1 MGLSAIPG
9 IGADGSVTATTTPQK
24 IANSL
29 AVQRVVTIS
38 SLKDV
43 AGTVDGET
51 VLCEGYYT
59 KGDCEPLSYYWD
71 ADSVLADNG
80 VDSTHPGL
88 IVQPTGVSGAGR
100 WVARRPNYLNV
111 KWFGAKGDNV
121 QNDTPYIQKAC
132 NVAIYDAN
140 LWPQVVFFPATTYRL
155 ESGILLKRDENGDK
169 EPEGFSLEL
178 LGESGFPYGIES
190 YSLLNCIHTDTFCF
204 GIQLGKGIRIRKL
217 YMQGQNSV
225 TFANPY
231 LAYTSSESSYVING
245 CRDNQYSPYSA
256 IAIDPF
262 GRTGTV
268 IEANRYPGYSAEYT
282 AGHTNGGTTDVK
294 IEDCRIHGWVC
305 GVVLSPNGYTQN
317 AEQIEIKRTRFGS
330 CKVGIA
336 PCQLQS
342 RSVRV
347 EDFTAWGDILYFV
360 NCSLYGAGS
369 GQLPHITGGNMAGN
383 MKYMFF
389 SNATVS
395 TSYIDGLFAESL
407 YAIGRISTD
416 VVSFNGF
423 IFKFALPTSTE
434 AVAQTILSSSKQ
446 INFFGCELINSANAP
461 NGRPLG
467 FEVANLRLYGCTLDV
482 PVQNLSPYVD
492 DVHYDNCI
500 FRHITGPVETKNY
513 GYSSGGRIISNN
525 YVGKNGTPIAP
536 GQEIMFQAQDA
547 ASVRNYGRV
556 CRNAAFTQR
565 IEHVEGVNVTLTVN
579 DANQTATFTSA
590 VPIRWNIATRS
601 TCPVVIP
608 TFKTN
613 EFGVN
618 CFPCG
623 YVSNVTGSVVTISG
637 LPIGFASGSYQIN
650 TVLPYRYHEP
660 CIGTTTNGSN
670 VITDVRCFSAVT
682 SVWRVG
688 EMISGAGIPVG
699 TYVTAR
705 DNTAKTIILSQNATA
720 TATGVDLFD
729 APIIT
734 RAFANAQPTLQGWTK
749 GDLIDDSTGATNGWR
764 CTSSG
769 TFGSS
774 TDPVFAAR

>member
-1 MGLSAIPG
+1 MGLSTIPG

-29 AVQRVVTIS
+29 SVQRVVTIS

-51 VLCEGYYT
+51 VLCEGYYV

-71 ADSVLADNG
+71 AGSVLADNG

-88 IVQPTGVSGAGR
+88 IVQPTSVTGAGR
-100 WVARRPNYLNV
+100 WVARRPNYINV

-121 QNDTPYIQKAC
+121 QNDSPYIQKAC

-140 LWPQVVFFPATTYRL
+140 LWPQVIFFPATTYRL

-178 LGESGFPYGIES
+178 FGESGFPYGIES
-190 YSLLNCIHTDTFCF
+190 YSLLNCVHTDTFCF

-217 YMQGQNSV
+217 YLQGRNSV
-225 TFANPY
+225 AFANPY
-231 LAYTSSESSYVING
+231 LAYTSAESAYVING
-245 CRDNQYSPYSA
+245 CRDNAFSPYSA

-282 AGHTNGGTTDVK
+282 PAHTNGGTTDVK
-294 IEDCRIHGWVC
+294 IEECRIQGWVC
-305 GVVLSPNGYTQN
+305 GVVLSPNGFTQN

-330 CKVGIA
+330 CKVAIA

-360 NCSLYGAGS
+360 NCSMYGAGS
-369 GQLPHITGGNMAGN
+369 GQLPHITGGNMAGH

-407 YAIGRISTD
+407 YSLGRISTD
-416 VVSFNGF
+416 VVSFTGC
-423 IFKFALPTSTE
+423 IFKWALPTTTE
-434 AVAQTILSSSKQ
+434 SVAQTVLSSSKQ

-461 NGRPLG
+461 NTRPLG
-467 FEVANLRLYGCTLDV
+467 FEVANLRFYGCTLDI
-482 PVQNLSPYVD
+482 PVQNLLPSPD

-500 FRHITGPVETKNY
+500 FRHFGGPSQPKNF
-513 GYSSGGRIISNN
+513 GYSTGGRNLTNN
-525 YVGKNGTPIAP
+525 YLGANGFPIAP
-536 GQEIMFQAQDA
+536 GQELVFQHPDA
-547 ASVRNYGRV
+547 GSARQYGRV
-556 CRNAAFTQR
+556 VRNTAFTQR
-565 IEHVEGVNVTLTVN
+565 TENVEGVAVSLTVN
-579 DANQTATFTSA
+579 DANQTATFTSS
-590 VPIRWNIATRS
+590 VPIRWNIATRGP
-601 TCPVVIP
+601 CPVVL
-608 TFKTN
+608 FSFRTN

-618 CFPCG
+618 TYPCA
-623 YVSNVTGSVVTISG
+623 YVSNVTGSTVTITG
-637 LPIGFASGSYQIN
+637 LPVGLASGTYLIQP
-650 TVLPYRYHEP
+650 VLPYRYHEP
-660 CIGTTTNGSN
+660 SIGDMTAGSPTITN
-670 VITDVRCFSAVT
+670 VRCESPVT

-688 EMISGAGIPVG
+688 EMISGTGIPVG
-699 TYVTAR
+699 TYVVAR
-705 DNTAKTIILSQNATA
+705 DNTAKTITLSQNAA
-720 TATGVDLFD
+720 SSGTGRDLFD
-729 APIIT
+729 APLVT
-734 RAFANAQPTLQGWTK
+734 RAFASAQPTAGGWTR
-749 GDLIDDSTGATNGWR
+749 GDLIDDTTGATNGWR
-764 CTSSG
+764 CTASG
-769 TFGSS
+769 TFGSG